1 MAQRPVTIPESD
13 QITALSFL
21 KLVRVQ
27 LASSSPA
34 VYEEFLSLLLSFG
47 VGTGPSP
54 DAVKDRAYALLR
66 GHPDLVRGLAVFLP
80 GEDAPGPAREDPAP
94 TRPRR
99 DRCPTPAVVDDVRR
113 FLRQVKSRKPEAY
126 DSLLE
131 LIFDA
136 GHAKD
141 LNQIYR
147 RALEIFGHPRSY
159 FLSEFVKYLPV
170 PTELERASLPR
181 RRANKETRPELEHR
195 AHAPKRKEPWPE
207 EHRAHAPKRKE
218 PWPEE
223 HRAQAAPKRK
233 EPWPEEHRAQ
243 AAPKRKGTA
252 ATVVAADYPS
262 SAPKRPRSEDRRTTS
277 RRANSPADAD
287 ASKTPFRESW
297 EFETTYTKLVAT
309 VTRTE
314 ELLEQ
319 YEKPETAPP
328 PRGRREF
335 EELFPDPECL
345 EVLQEMYQDMFDRIR
360 AALEDGARTE
370 LALKTIRRRLE
381 MLEQLAVRRAMECRD
396 PARVEGRMHKLAVD
410 RVKVLLKRR
419 AKKAARMRELAS

>member
-1 MAQRPVTIPESD
+1 
-13 QITALSFL
+13 
-21 KLVRVQ
+21 
-27 LASSSPA
+27 
-34 VYEEFLSLLLSFG
+34 
-47 VGTGPSP
+47 
-54 DAVKDRAYALLR
+54 
-66 GHPDLVRGLAVFLP
+66 LAVFLP

-136 GHAKD
+136 GHARD
-141 LNQIYR
+141 LNQIYS

-159 FLSEFVKYLPV
+159 FLSEFVKYLPL

-181 RRANKETRPELEHR
+181 RRATREPRPELEHR
-195 AHAPKRKEPWPE
+195 AH
-207 EHRAHAPKRKE
+207 
-218 PWPEE
+218 
-223 HRAQAAPKRK
+223 APKRK

-277 RRANSPADAD
+277 RRANSPAVAD
-287 ASKTPFRESW
+287 AAAAKTPFRESW

-335 EELFPDPECL
+335 DELFPDPECL
-345 EVLQEMYQDMFDRIR
+345 EVLREIYQDMFDRIR

-370 LALKTIRRRLE
+370 LALKTVRRRLE

-419 AKKAARMRELAS
+419 AKKAARIRELAS

>member
-1 MAQRPVTIPESD
+1 MAQRPYTFPESEEK
-13 QITALSFL
+13 TALSFL
-21 KLVRVQ
+21 RRVKAR
-27 LASSSPA
+27 LASSPA
-34 VYEEFLSLLLSFG
+34 VYEEFLSLLQDFG
-47 VGTGPSP
+47 TGTGPGP
-54 DAVKDRAYALLR
+54 NAVKDGAYALLR

-80 GEDAPGPAREDPAP
+80 GEHAPGPVREDPAP

-99 DRCPTPAVVDDVRR
+99 ERCPNPAVDNDALWFVNEVSRR
-113 FLRQVKSRKPEAY
+113 RPEVY

-131 LIFDA
+131 LISDA
-136 GHAKD
+136 KYAKD

-147 RALEIFGHPRSY
+147 RALEIFGHARSY

-181 RRANKETRPELEHR
+181 RRATR
-195 AHAPKRKEPWPE
+195 EPRPD
-207 EHRAHAPKRKE
+207 
-218 PWPEE
+218 E
-223 HRAQAAPKRK
+223 HRAQPPKC
-233 EPWPEEHRAQ
+233 
-243 AAPKRKGTA
+243 KGA
-252 ATVVAADYPS
+252 ATAIAADYPS
-262 SAPKRPRSEDRRTTS
+262 AAKRPRSEDRRTTS
-277 RRANSPADAD
+277 RRANSPAVEDAAA

-309 VTRTE
+309 ATRTE

-319 YEKPETAPP
+319 YEKPEDAPP

-370 LALKTIRRRLE
+370 RALKTIKRRLE

-396 PARVEGRMHKLAVD
+396 PARVEGRMQKLAVD

-419 AKKAARMRELAS
+419 AKKAGGIREPAT

>member
-99 DRCPTPAVVDDVRR
+99 ERCPTPAVVDDVRR

-159 FLSEFVKYLPV
+159 FLSEFVKYLPL

-181 RRANKETRPELEHR
+181 RRATTEPRPEEHR

-223 HRAQAAPKRK
+223 HRAQAPKRK
-233 EPWPEEHRAQ
+233 A
-243 AAPKRKGTA
+243 A
-252 ATVVAADYPS
+252 ATVVAADCPG
-262 SAPKRPRSEDRRTTS
+262 AAKRARSEDRRTTTTS
-277 RRANSPADAD
+277 RRANSPAVAD
-287 ASKTPFRESW
+287 AAAKTPFRESW

-335 EELFPDPECL
+335 DELFPDPECL
-345 EVLQEMYQDMFDRIR
+345 EVLREMYQDMFDRIR

-370 LALKTIRRRLE
+370 LALKTVRRRLE

-419 AKKAARMRELAS
+419 AKKAARIRELAS